1 MQLAFW
7 NGTFLPLHDIR
18 VSPMDRG
25 YLFGDGV
32 YEVLVAYQGVLF
44 EEEAHYRRLHRS
56 MEAIGLKGGP
66 SLEELSRVAAR
77 LVRECPN
84 YLDERVSLYIQV
96 TRGTPLCAGTCFSKK
111 CFPKCICFYIIACGH
126 KPRSFPT
133 WHPCDYGPGSAL
145 GLLSCKGHFLLGAV
159 LASENAAQQGASEC
173 ILIRDGFVTEGAISN
188 VFIVKEGVIMTPIAD
203 HRILDGITRQTVI
216 RLAREKAISVQER
229 NVDASFLHEADEIW
243 VTSTTKE
250 IRPVVVL
257 DHTPVGLGTP
267 GPIFH
272 QIRTAFDSVTKGTHQ
287 PPPS

>member
-7 NGTFLPLHDIR
+7 NGAFLPLHDVR

-66 SLEELSRVAAR
+66 SLEELSRIAAR

-84 YLDERVSLYIQV
+84 YLDGRVSLYIQV
-96 TRGTPLCAGTCFSKK
+96 TRGTPSTRAHV
-111 CFPKCICFYIIACGH
+111 FPDGISPNVFAFT
-126 KPRSFPT
+126 S
-133 WHPCDYGPGSAL
+133 
-145 GLLSCKGHFLLGAV
+145 LLSDVASDPAQLGICAITAPDQRWACCHIKAISLLGAV
-159 LASENAAQQGASEC
+159 LASNNAAQQGASEC

-203 HRILDGITRQTVI
+203 HRILDGITRQTII
-216 RLAREKAISVQER
+216 RLAREKTIPIQER
-229 NVDASFLHEADEIW
+229 NVDASFLREADEIW

-250 IRPVVVL
+250 IRPIVKL
-257 DHTPVGLGTP
+257 DHTTVGSGVS

-272 QIRTAFDSVTKGTHQ
+272 EMRAAFDRATHL
-287 PPPS
+287 